1 MSELVFFLEEPSAKE
16 MLKSVLP
23 KILPDTIIPRYL
35 VFEGKQDLEKRLP
48 IKLKAW
54 KSPGAKFVVM
64 RDKDSG
70 CCFSIKSNLVDK
82 CRNSGKPDTLVRIAC
97 HELESFYLGDLAAVA
112 KSIGPNNLAEKQ
124 NIAKFRDPD
133 KLSNASQELKRIAPN
148 YQKISGSRD
157 ISKHLDIT
165 NNRSKSFNAL
175 ISGVK
180 RLVDES

>member
-23 KILPDTIIPRYL
+23 KILPDTYIPIYV

-48 IKLKAW
+48 GKLKAW
-54 KSPGAKFVVM
+54 KSHGAKFVVM
-64 RDKDSG
+64 RDQDSG
-70 CCFSIKSNLVDK
+70 CCFIIKSNLVNE
-82 CRNSGKPDTLVRIAC
+82 CRNSGKPDALVRIAC

-124 NIAKFRDPD
+124 NRAKFRDPD

-157 ISKHLDIT
+157 ISKYLDIT